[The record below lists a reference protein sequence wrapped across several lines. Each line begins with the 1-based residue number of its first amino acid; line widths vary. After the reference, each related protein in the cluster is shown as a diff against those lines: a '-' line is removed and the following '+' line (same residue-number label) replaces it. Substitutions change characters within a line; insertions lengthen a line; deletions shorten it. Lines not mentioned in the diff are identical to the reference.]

1 MDFVFPDPRRPRN
14 ATRRR
19 CARRFATLPHQ
30 SDEDAA
36 DLRILAAAELPAD
49 SRDRIAATARGLVV
63 AVRRERLGK
72 GGLDA
77 FLQEYALSSPEGVAL
92 MCLAEALLRIPDTE
106 TVDRLIR
113 DKIAP
118 ADWQRHLGHS
128 GSLFVNASTWALMLT
143 GRLLRRE
150 TAGPGGEADLGGI
163 LRRFVARSGEPLWR
177 QAVTAAMRILA
188 DQFIMGRT
196 IEDALERAQGA
207 ERAGYRH
214 SFDML
219 GEAARTRADAERY
232 HAAYARAIAAIG
244 KEAAGRPIAASPG
257 ISVKLSALHPR
268 YEVAQHDRVMRELA
282 PSLLGLAR
290 KAREAGIGF
299 TIDAEEADRLELSL
313 DLVEALALAPD
324 LAGWDG
330 LGVAVQAYQ
339 KRALALV
346 DWLADL
352 ALRARR
358 RLMLRLVKGAYWD
371 SEVKRAQERGLDFYP
386 VFTRKVATDV
396 SYLACARRMI
406 DAGDAFY
413 PQFATHNAH
422 TLAAILEL
430 AGGRTDWEFQRLHG
444 MGEALY
450 AEMVGADKMNVPCRV
465 YAPVGSHEDLLAY
478 LVRRLLENG
487 ANTSFVNRIVDE
499 KEPIDDIIADPIGR
513 LARLPVKPHPRIPV
527 PRDLFQPVRRNSQ
540 GLDLADPQMPS
551 PDLQSGLAE
560 ALRRPWH
567 AGPIV
572 GGIELAG
579 AGEPVRDPSDRRR
592 EIGTVANATP
602 AGGRGGARPRRCA
615 PRRPGTKPRPIR
627 APPCWSAP
635 PISTSATAQG

>member
-1 MDFVFPDPRRPRN
+1 MELVFPDPPPPETPLRTAIRDAHR
-14 ATRRR
+14 
-19 CARRFATLPHQ
+19 L
-30 SDEDAA
+30 DETEADA
-36 DLRILAAAELPAD
+36 RILAAADIPAEA
-49 SRDRIAATARGLVV
+49 RDHIAATARRLVD

-92 MCLAEALLRIPDTE
+92 MCLAEALLRIPDSE

-113 DKIAP
+113 DKIAA

-143 GRLLRRE
+143 GRLLRSDQ
-150 TAGPGGEADLGGI
+150 ADADLGSI
-163 LRRFVARSGEPLWR
+163 LRRFIARSGEPVWR

-196 IEDALERAQGA
+196 IEEALGRARGA
-207 ERAGYRH
+207 ERHGYRH

-219 GEAARTRADAERY
+219 GEAARTMEDAERY
-232 HAAYARAIAAIG
+232 HAAYRRAIAAIG
-244 KEAAGRPIAASPG
+244 KAGAGRPIEAAPG

-268 YEVAQHDRVMRELA
+268 YEMAQHERVMRELL
-282 PSLLGLAR
+282 PTLLALAR
-290 KAREAGIGF
+290 DARGLGIGF

-330 LGVAVQAYQ
+330 LGLAVQAYQ
-339 KRALALV
+339 KRALAVV
-346 DWLADL
+346 DWLAEL
-352 ALRARR
+352 ARRTRR

-371 SEVKRAQERGLDFYP
+371 SEIKRAQERGLDGYP

-406 DAGDAFY
+406 DAGGAFY

-422 TLAAILEL
+422 TLSAILEL
-430 AGGRTDWEFQRLHG
+430 AGGRRDWEFQRLHG

-450 AEMVGADKMNVPCRV
+450 GEIVGPDKLNCPCRV

-499 KEPIDDIIADPIGR
+499 REPIDDIVADPIAQ

-540 GLDLADPQMPS
+540 GLDLADPRILGA
-551 PDLQSGLAE
+551 LQGELAA

-567 AGPIV
+567 AAPIV

-579 AGEPVRDPSDRRR
+579 PGQPAWDPSDRRR
-592 EIGTVANATP
+592 QV
-602 AGGRGGARPRRCA
+602 
-615 PRRPGTKPRPIR
+615 
-627 APPCWSAP
+627 
-635 PISTSATAQG
+635 